1 MLSTIQNNEKFYLTF
16 LGGRHY
22 TCAIPLKFGE
32 NEAEKE
38 KGISVR
44 GKGGVKWRMIV
55 RQTE

>member
-1 MLSTIQNNEKFYLTF
+1 MLSTIKNNEKFYLTF
-16 LGGRHY
+16 LGEGHY
-22 TCAIPLKFGE
+22 TYVIPLKFNE
-32 NEAEKE
+32 NEAERK

>member
-16 LGGRHY
+16 LRERHY
-22 TCAIPLKFGE
+22 TYAIPLKFNE
-32 NEAEKE
+32 NEAERK